1 MQLQDMF
8 LSAESGEPSA
18 QFNLAM
24 IYDEGR
30 GVPRN
35 EAKAL
40 EWLERA
46 VASEH
51 HEALN
56 LYAVRVARGE
66 GVKQDFARAASLFRR
81 ADRCGFNCEPV
92 YDDMVNDFRDK
103 AFGMELVSSKR
114 AFLKA
119 LRPETAEARCTVG
132 EAFIGQ
138 GDADS
143 LRTGRELLT
152 SAATLGS
159 GKAMYH
165 LGVSCRD
172 GKGVAANAERAFMW
186 FSLAAS
192 CGFAKAESER
202 VNAEGKLDDAGRTRA
217 MQLAARWRRQYLA
230 PVC

>member
-1 MQLQDMF
+1 MQLQDMLF
-8 LSAESGEPSA
+8 SAESGEPSA

-30 GVPRN
+30 GVPKN
-35 EAKAL
+35 DAKAL

-46 VASEH
+46 VAGEH

-56 LYAVRVARGE
+56 LYGVRVARGE

-81 ADRCGFNCEPV
+81 ADRCGFNCEPI
-92 YDDMVNDFRDK
+92 YDDMVNDFRDRG
-103 AFGMELVSSKR
+103 FGMELVSSKR
-114 AFLKA
+114 TFLKA
-119 LRPETAEARCTVG
+119 LRPETADARCTVG

-138 GDADS
+138 GDVAS

-159 GKAMYH
+159 GKAMYL
-165 LGVSCRD
+165 LGVLCRD
-172 GKGVAANAERAFMW
+172 GNGVTASAERALMW

-192 CGFAKAESER
+192 CGFAKAEPER
-202 VNAEGKLDDAGRTRA
+202 ATAEGRLDEAGRSRA
-217 MQLAARWRRQYLA
+217 AKLAARWRRQYFA